1 MQFIAYYRVSTQK
14 QGRSG
19 LGLDAQT
26 SAVQDYVSRSGGE
39 LVASHTEIE
48 SGKKTNRVELQAAL
62 AACKAQGATLIVAK
76 LDRLGRNMAFVS
88 ALMESGVE
96 FVCCDNPHAN
106 KLTIHIL
113 AAVAEYEREQISQ
126 RTKAALHA
134 ARLRGQRLGSPR
146 PHAGSRIANAKQA
159 AKADAFAARVKLI
172 VDDLAAVGVTSLSA
186 IASALNARGI
196 STARGGTWH
205 ATTVRNVLARAA

>member
-26 SAVQDYVSRSGGE
+26 NAVREYVSRSGGG

-48 SGKKTNRVELQAAL
+48 SGKKTDRVELQAAL

-88 ALMESGVE
+88 ALMESGVD
-96 FVCCDNPHAN
+96 FICCDNPHAN

-126 RTKAALHA
+126 RTRAALHA
-134 ARLRGQRLGSPR
+134 ARLRGVRLGSPR
-146 PHAGSRIANAKQA
+146 PHAGSALGNAKQA
-159 AKADAFAARVKLI
+159 AKANSFAARIRLTVA
-172 VDDLAAVGVTSLSA
+172 DMQAAGITSLSA
-186 IASALNARGI
+186 IASALNERGI
-196 STARGGTWH
+196 STARGGAWH
-205 ATTVRNVLARAA
+205 ATTVRNVLARF

>member
-1 MQFIAYYRVSTQK
+1 
-14 QGRSG
+14 
-19 LGLDAQT
+19 
-26 SAVQDYVSRSGGE
+26 
-39 LVASHTEIE
+39 
-48 SGKKTNRVELQAAL
+48 
-62 AACKAQGATLIVAK
+62 
-76 LDRLGRNMAFVS
+76 
-88 ALMESGVE
+88 MESGVD

-134 ARLRGQRLGSPR
+134 ARLRGVRLGSPR
-146 PHAGSRIANAKQA
+146 PHAGSAVGNAKQA
-159 AKADAFAARVKLI
+159 AKADEFAARVKLI
-172 VDDLAAVGVTSLSA
+172 VDDLSAAGVTSLFA
-186 IASALNARGI
+186 IASALNDRGI